1 MSLARDA
8 LLPVRVRTVPLRQRE
23 RVSGTGQVSQ
33 IFIDGSEFLIIHSSE
48 RTPWHLFSELR
59 VAENV
64 PDSMA
69 SGCRRQQASETS

>member
-48 RTPWHLFSELR
+48 RTPWHLFF
-59 VAENV
+59 
-64 PDSMA
+64 
-69 SGCRRQQASETS
+69 